1 MSKRIAYN
9 TVVWSVAIFGTL
21 WIATGLAIDLWSE
34 LRPRPRPKPK
44 PIRFHVSRRQVA

>member
-9 TVVWSVAIFGTL
+9 TIVWSVAIFGTL
-21 WIATGLAIDLWSE
+21 WIATGLAIDIWSE
-34 LRPRPRPKPK
+34 LRPRLK